1 MSINY
6 LMESKGMDKE
16 EAEIVDYL
24 MASKGMSYD
33 EAIETA
39 LMLLQIQ
46 NGN

>member
-1 MSINY
+1 
-6 LMESKGMDKE
+6 MEAKGMDKE

-33 EAIETA
+33 EAVETS